1 MDPVERS
8 LYIRQA
14 LVKASDDVSVRG
26 HAEPHTIYNP

>member
-8 LYIRQA
+8 LDIRQT
-14 LVKASDDVSVRG
+14 LGEVSDDVSVRG